1 MLYPNGSMP
10 RKEASETIGK
20 SQAEFRAAAPVFP
33 DQCQS
38 SLYDTS
44 WSEFMTESSRHRG
57 EIDRPRDFRVVVRCP
72 CLKQV
77 PL

>member
-20 SQAEFRAAAPVFP
+20 SQAECSAAAPVFP

-38 SLYDTS
+38 SFYDIS
-44 WSEFMTESSRHRG
+44 WS
-57 EIDRPRDFRVVVRCP
+57 
-72 CLKQV
+72 
-77 PL
+77 